1 MNLVFE
7 APIADKAKLVA
18 LLEADP
24 YAKTSFSRN
33 GYKVKDGSA
42 VGQDKEKIY
51 VFLRASGEF
60 AAFAKEKLTGIAV
73 ESKHDVASAIAKKI
87 EDEESNAEMGFGAI
101 FG

>member
-7 APIADKAKLVA
+7 APIADTAKLIA
-18 LLEADP
+18 MLEADP

-33 GYKVKDGSA
+33 GYKVKDGA
-42 VGQDKEKIY
+42 VVGQDKEKIY
-51 VFLRASGEF
+51 AYLRASDEF
-60 AAFAKEKLTGIAV
+60 ASFAKEKLAGIAV

-87 EDEESNAEMGFGAI
+87 EDEESNAEVGFGAI